1 MEDSRLSVKIAIAD
15 RKYPLKIARQNEE
28 QLRKAA
34 RLINEKLDEYNKDYP
49 DKDIQ
54 DKLAISTLQFVLKLL
69 DTEENKSL
77 LSLQTDLRGL
87 DGELE
92 SYLNKQT
99 GSLQ

>member
-1 MEDSRLSVKIAIAD
+1 MEDDRLSVRITIAD

-34 RLINEKLDEYNKDYP
+34 RLINEELDRYRDFA
-49 DKDIQ
+49 DRDIQ
-54 DKLAISTLQFVLKLL
+54 DKLAITALQFVFKLL
-69 DTEENKSL
+69 DVEENKSL
-77 LSLQTDLRGL
+77 LSLQKDLQGL
-87 DGELE
+87 DSELE